1 MNISQELNNRR
12 ERRLNHKER
21 AKRRLE
27 LPAWAKIRRLAVT
40 QLMVF
45 VGAVLSAGS
54 YVLFQVPF
62 KLAAGGLSG
71 LGIIVNHYTG
81 FPVGIFFLVMNLP
94 LLVWGYFQLGKWPF
108 VFSTLVAVV
117 AFSFGADLF
126 NHMLPMVIHP
136 YPITND
142 MLLAAIYSGILY
154 GLGMGLIYRAGS
166 SIGGTSIPARI
177 LHRKTGFPMSQV
189 VMFTDV
195 AVIALAGIV
204 FEWEL
209 ALLAFLTLMLSG
221 IVSDFVI
228 EGASQFRTAVIIT
241 KQPEIVRWGLMKE
254 LHQGVTMWDSTGGY
268 TGEKRNVLY
277 CMVRRSQVGDLKHA
291 MARLDPDAFM
301 VIGIVQQAWGGF
313 GHRSLRQQ

>member
-27 LPAWAKIRRLAVT
+27 LPTWARIRRLAVT
-40 QLMVF
+40 QFMVV
-45 VGAVLSAGS
+45 VGAILSAGS

-62 KLAAGGLSG
+62 KLAAGGLGG
-71 LGIIVNHYTG
+71 LGIIVNHYTE
-81 FPVGIFFLVMNLP
+81 FPVGVFYLVTNIP

-117 AFSFGADLF
+117 VFSFSTDLF
-126 NHMLPMVIHP
+126 NHVLPLVVHP
-136 YPITND
+136 WPITND
-142 MLLAAIYSGILY
+142 MLLAAIYSGILN

-228 EGASQFRTAVIIT
+228 EGASQFRTAVIISN
-241 KQPEIVRWGLMKE
+241 QPEVVRWGLMKE
-254 LHQGVTMWDSTGGY
+254 LGQGVTMWDSTGGY
-268 TGEKRNVLY
+268 TGEKRTMLY

-301 VIGIVQQAWGGF
+301 VIGVVQQAWGGF
-313 GHRSLRQQ
+313 GYRSLRQG

>member
-1 MNISQELNNRR
+1 MNITQEIKRR
-12 ERRLNHKER
+12 KERKINHKER

-27 LPAWAKIRRLAVT
+27 LPTWTKVQRLAVT
-40 QLMVF
+40 QLMVLA
-45 VGAVLSAGS
+45 GAALAAGS

-62 KLAAGGLSG
+62 KLAAGGVSG

-81 FPVGIFFLVMNLP
+81 FPVGVFFLVANLP

-108 VFSTLVAVV
+108 VCSSLVAVLT
-117 AFSFGADLF
+117 FSFGADAF
-126 NHMLPMVIHP
+126 NHFLPLAIHP
-136 YPITND
+136 YPITHD
-142 MLLAAIYSGILY
+142 KLLAAIYSGIAY

-177 LHRKTGFPMSQV
+177 WHRKTGFPMSQV
-189 VMFTDV
+189 VMYTDV

-209 ALLAFLTLMLSG
+209 ALLAFLTLLLSG
-221 IVSDFVI
+221 MVSDFVI
-228 EGASQFRTAVIIT
+228 EGASQFRTAMIIT
-241 KQPEIVRWGLMKE
+241 NQPEIIRWGLMKE
-254 LHQGVTMWDSTGGY
+254 LGQGVTMWDSTGGY
-268 TGEKRNVLY
+268 TGQKRTMVY

-301 VIGIVQQAWGGF
+301 VIGVVQQAWGGF
-313 GHRSLRQQ
+313 GCRSLRQE